1 MPDDN
6 VVPLPP
12 APQLNRSGYSSVT
25 YGDPNPAGFPSS
37 AEQFNSAA
45 VGVITGLAAL
55 LEPTLSQAAGAAGH
69 DARLICSLVR
79 TQVAM
84 GRRIAE
90 LEAQLLAQ
98 QQPQTPEP
106 PKAISVAEA
115 ARLVGRTEACVRSW
129 CAVYGIGIKIDGRH
143 WKVSRSLLRA
153 LLVDRHGEDVLPHGL
168 R

>member
-1 MPDDN
+1 MN
-6 VVPLPP
+6 EQLTENKVVKSQRLG
-12 APQLNRSGYSSVT
+12 LCVS
-25 YGDPNPAGFPSS
+25 FLFFF
-37 AEQFNSAA
+37 AES
-45 VGVITGLAAL
+45 IW
-55 LEPTLSQAAGAAGH
+55 
-69 DARLICSLVR
+69 
-79 TQVAM
+79 
-84 GRRIAE
+84 
-90 LEAQLLAQ
+90 AQ